1 MPHPREDNF
10 LREETI
16 MAEAK
21 KISAAEKARRETQS
35 AKDTGTITDTTVQIG
50 DIELTVPAAV
60 FTDDWEFQEAIL
72 TANDPDATDEDRA
85 RASMTLFRRLVGNR
99 HREVLDQLRDESGR
113 VPVSKVTETVK
124 KIMDAV
130 NPN

>member
-1 MPHPREDNF
+1 
-10 LREETI
+10 

-60 FTDDWEFQEAIL
+60 FEDDWEFQEAIL
-72 TANDPDATDEDRA
+72 MANDPDATDEDRA

>member
-1 MPHPREDNF
+1 
-10 LREETI
+10 

-60 FTDDWEFQEAIL
+60 FEDDWEFQEAIL
-72 TANDPDATDEDRA
+72 MANDPDATEDDRA
-85 RASMTLFRRLVGNR
+85 RAGAVLFRRLTGAQ
-99 HREVLDQLRDESGR
+99 HRAVLNELRDENGR
-113 VPVSKVTETVK
+113 VSSAKVGETVK